1 MKQALGEI
9 ADKSLATA
17 VTLISLEDYPLLGR
31 AAQIKGYIGAQSE
44 TRMLESQED
53 FVCVCARVYV
63 CMYIEQKK
71 ILSGYSERQVIN
83 DLRFFSHC
91 SKN

>member
-31 AAQIKGYIGAQSE
+31 AAQIKGYKGVQFV
-44 TRMLESQED
+44 TRVLESQGD
-53 FVCVCARVYV
+53 FVCVCVCA
-63 CMYIEQKK
+63 CMYACI
-71 ILSGYSERQVIN
+71 
-83 DLRFFSHC
+83 
-91 SKN
+91 